1 MTIKIERGRKKPRRR
16 KKKRQSIGFTNK
28 LALYLMLFLA
38 AGLAG
43 GFILAWKSIEF
54 QYMGAL
60 ACFTVVFTPV
70 GTAIGIVL
78 NSIVRKSE
86 HENTSADG
94 EGIATPLQRRR
105 DFYKR
110 MRVLRIAPQSDNG
123 SRCNGGSHMIYGG
136 IYEKRC

>member
-1 MTIKIERGRKKPRRR
+1 MTIKIERGRKKSGRR
-16 KKKRQSIGFTNK
+16 KKECPGIGFTNR

-43 GFILAWKSIEF
+43 GFVLAWKSIEF

-78 NSIVRKSE
+78 NSIVHKSE
-86 HENTSADG
+86 HENTSAEG
-94 EGIATPLQRRR
+94 EGIKFAAAKAAGFSQTETGVEDSPA
-105 DFYKR
+105 
-110 MRVLRIAPQSDNG
+110 I
-123 SRCNGGSHMIYGG
+123 
-136 IYEKRC
+136 

>member
-78 NSIVRKSE
+78 NSKSE

-94 EGIATPLQRRR
+94 EGIKYAAAKAAGFLQE
-105 DFYKR
+105 DAG
-110 MRVLRIAPQSDNG
+110 VEDSPAI
-123 SRCNGGSHMIYGG
+123 
-136 IYEKRC
+136 

>member
-1 MTIKIERGRKKPRRR
+1 MTIKKERGRKKARRR
-16 KKKRQSIGFTNK
+16 KKKRQPIGFTNK

-78 NSIVRKSE
+78 NSIVHKSD
-86 HENTSADG
+86 HENTGADG
-94 EGIATPLQRRR
+94 EGIKFAAAKAAGFTQV
-105 DFYKR
+105 D
-110 MRVLRIAPQSDNG
+110 D
-123 SRCNGGSHMIYGG
+123 GGEESPAI
-136 IYEKRC
+136 

>member
-1 MTIKIERGRKKPRRR
+1 MTIKIERGRKKPKRRR
-16 KKKRQSIGFTNK
+16 NKRFTNR

-43 GFILAWKSIEF
+43 GFILAWKSIEY

-78 NSIVRKSE
+78 NSIVHKSE
-86 HENTSADG
+86 TENKGADG
-94 EGIATPLQRRR
+94 EGIKYAAAKAAGFSQDDGTEDSPA
-105 DFYKR
+105 
-110 MRVLRIAPQSDNG
+110 I
-123 SRCNGGSHMIYGG
+123 
-136 IYEKRC
+136 

>member
-1 MTIKIERGRKKPRRR
+1 MTITIERSKKKTRRR
-16 KKKRQSIGFTNK
+16 KTKRQGVGFTNR

-78 NSIVRKSE
+78 NSIVHKSD
-86 HENTSADG
+86 HENTGADG
-94 EGIATPLQRRR
+94 EGIKFAAAKAAGFLQ
-105 DFYKR
+105 DCE
-110 MRVLRIAPQSDNG
+110 VEDSPAI
-123 SRCNGGSHMIYGG
+123 
-136 IYEKRC
+136 

>member
-1 MTIKIERGRKKPRRR
+1 MTITIERGGKRVKQRT
-16 KKKRQSIGFTNK
+16 KKRHGIGFTNK

-78 NSIVRKSE
+78 NSIVHKSD
-86 HENTSADG
+86 HENTGSDG
-94 EGIATPLQRRR
+94 EGIKFAAAKAAGFLQ
-105 DFYKR
+105 DE
-110 MRVLRIAPQSDNG
+110 V
-123 SRCNGGSHMIYGG
+123 
-136 IYEKRC
+136 YESPAI

>member
-16 KKKRQSIGFTNK
+16 KKKRQPIGFTNK

-43 GFILAWKSIEF
+43 GFILAWRSIEF

-78 NSIVRKSE
+78 NSIVHKSE
-86 HENTSADG
+86 RENTSAEG
-94 EGIATPLQRRR
+94 EGIKYAAAKAAGFTQMDDGVEESPA
-105 DFYKR
+105 
-110 MRVLRIAPQSDNG
+110 I
-123 SRCNGGSHMIYGG
+123 
-136 IYEKRC
+136 